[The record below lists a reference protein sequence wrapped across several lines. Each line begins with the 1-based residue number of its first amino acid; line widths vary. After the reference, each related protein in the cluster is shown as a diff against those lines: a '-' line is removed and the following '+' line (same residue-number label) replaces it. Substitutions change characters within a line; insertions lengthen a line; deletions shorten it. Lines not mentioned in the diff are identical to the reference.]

1 MLASKEFQKRKA
13 LGWLLGQLMGSCDSL
28 GGLKGLENVGMKV
41 EGLGEQPASNPLL
54 PNKKEVSLAGS
65 SG

>member
-1 MLASKEFQKRKA
+1 
-13 LGWLLGQLMGSCDSL
+13 MGNCDSL